1 MLPVFIYAFSV
12 LFIKNSNNACSTVR
26 FIKGQA
32 CVTKHKASVKHLR
45 HIVCNFILPS
55 VLKKLPVF
63 VCMCTCEITQ
73 GLFFFPLL
81 KLHKCMHITR

>member
-1 MLPVFIYAFSV
+1 MLSVFIYAFSV
-12 LFIKNSNNACSTVR
+12 LFIKNSNNACSKVR

-63 VCMCTCEITQ
+63 DTYM
-73 GLFFFPLL
+73 
-81 KLHKCMHITR
+81 